1 MDQNG
6 VVSFRHRRSP
16 SSDRFLGVF
25 SSPQSDNAIGDANV
39 SIAGDELNEDDVF
52 WTGDFA
58 EPQRR
63 STSPTLNSRRQTFRQ
78 PEKFGILAALPE
90 DHRKRNRPV
99 VCRKPSITSSPT
111 STKLF
116 HSPPISSSH
125 SATMPFSRVF
135 PSIPKPPLDRE
146 DSYNRNY
153 SQTMPV
159 RKFQHSVPVNV
170 PMMPK
175 KAPRSGLADVEIDN
189 DEGDDEMLPPH
200 EIVARGSARSPK
212 TTFSVLEGVGRTLK
226 GRDLRRVRNAVFHQ
240 TGFLD

>member
-6 VVSFRHRRSP
+6 VISFRHRRSP

-25 SSPQSDNAIGDANV
+25 SPPQNDSAIGDIDV
-39 SIAGDELNEDDVF
+39 SIADDELNEDEVF
-52 WTGDFA
+52 WTGDFT

-63 STSPTLNSRRQTFRQ
+63 STSPSSNSRRKTFRQ
-78 PEKFGILAALPE
+78 PEKFGILAALHE
-90 DHRKRNRPV
+90 DHRKLNRPV
-99 VCRKPSITSSPT
+99 VYRKPSITSSPT
-111 STKLF
+111 GKKLF
-116 HSPPISSSH
+116 HSPPISSSP
-125 SATMPFSRVF
+125 SAAMPFARAF
-135 PSIPKPPLDRE
+135 PTIPKPPLDRE
-146 DSYNRNY
+146 HSYNRNY

-175 KAPRSGLADVEIDN
+175 KAPRSGLADVEID

-226 GRDLRRVRNAVFHQ
+226 GRDLRRVRNAVFRQ